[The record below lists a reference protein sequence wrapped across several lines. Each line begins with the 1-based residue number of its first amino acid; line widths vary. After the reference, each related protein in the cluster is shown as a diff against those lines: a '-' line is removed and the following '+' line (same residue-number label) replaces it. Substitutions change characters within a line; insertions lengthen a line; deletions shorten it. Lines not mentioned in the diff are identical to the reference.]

1 MCRNCGYTFIG
12 KSAPLKCPVCA
23 HPQSYVAVTDVDFAG
38 NFVHSTLDGVNL
50 STATTQTYEKSYVE
64 DDAKAGETL
73 GSSTDDLTAAATGSG
88 EAETTEAPAQE
99 TVTEETPA
107 QEETPAEEA
116 PAEEICLF

>member
-1 MCRNCGYTFIG
+1 M
-12 KSAPLKCPVCA
+12 
-23 HPQSYVAVTDVDFAG
+23 AVTDIDFAE
-38 NFVHSTLDGVNL
+38 NFTHTTLDNVDL
-50 STATTQTYEKSYVE
+50 TTATTQTYEKSYVE
-64 DDAKAGETL
+64 DTAKAGETL

-116 PAEEICLF
+116 PVEETPADTTEAPADETPAE

>member
-1 MCRNCGYTFIG
+1 M
-12 KSAPLKCPVCA
+12 
-23 HPQSYVAVTDVDFAG
+23 TDVDFAG

-88 EAETTEAPAQE
+88 EAETNEAPAQE
-99 TVTEETPA
+99 KTPA
-107 QEETPAEEA
+107 DEELPQRTPR
-116 PAEEICLF
+116 PRRMRPRRMRPPRNN

>member
-1 MCRNCGYTFIG
+1 M
-12 KSAPLKCPVCA
+12 
-23 HPQSYVAVTDVDFAG
+23 TDVDFAG

-88 EAETTEAPAQE
+88 EAETTRLPRRRKRPLTRGLPPENNRGPGG
-99 TVTEETPA
+99 
-107 QEETPAEEA
+107 
-116 PAEEICLF
+116 

>member
-1 MCRNCGYTFIG
+1 M
-12 KSAPLKCPVCA
+12 
-23 HPQSYVAVTDVDFAG
+23 TDVDFAG

-99 TVTEETPA
+99 
-107 QEETPAEEA
+107 QA
-116 PAEEICLF
+116 PAEEQAPCRGAGPQPRSRPPAEESASRISSRLPTSRKSTEGSQG

>member
-1 MCRNCGYTFIG
+1 M
-12 KSAPLKCPVCA
+12 
-23 HPQSYVAVTDVDFAG
+23 TDVDFAG

-88 EAETTEAPAQE
+88 EAETNEAPAQE
-99 TVTEETPA
+99 KTPADEGAPAENTEAPADETPA
-107 QEETPAEEA
+107 DETPADETPAE
-116 PAEEICLF
+116 